1 MIDARRASQ
10 GFTLLELMLAL
21 ALVAVLLVLLFSAVH
36 TVAQSK
42 AQAEARLDADEEGRA
57 LMWTMTRELRGAV
70 YTPMIPSH
78 ILLLG
83 QANKQ
88 GGQALDNLTVSTI
101 NPGHRRALSAF
112 SAETLVTYTT
122 VPNPQHRGWYELVR
136 SQQSALLLGNSVAT
150 PPGTV
155 LADNV
160 ISLHLRYYNGS
171 TWLESWDSTTA
182 PPGQFLPV
190 AVQID
195 LELATGSQPTHL
207 STMVSLP
214 MAIIQR

>member
-1 MIDARRASQ
+1 MSRQPHACH

-21 ALVAVLLVLLFSAVH
+21 ALVAVLLTLLFGAFH
-36 TVAQSK
+36 AVAQSK
-42 AQAEARLDADEEGRA
+42 AQAEARLTADEEGRA
-57 LMWTMTRELRGAV
+57 LMWTLARELRGAV

-88 GGQALDNLTVSTI
+88 GGLPLDNLTVSTI
-101 NPGHRRALSAF
+101 SPGHRQALSAF
-112 SAETLVTYTT
+112 SAETLVTYST
-122 VPNPQHRGWYELVR
+122 VPNPQHRGWNELVR

-150 PPGTV
+150 PPGVV

-160 ISLHLRYYNGS
+160 LSLHFRYYNGS
-171 TWLESWDSTTA
+171 SWLESWDSTTA
-182 PPGQFLPV
+182 PPGQFLPQ
-190 AVQID
+190 AVEID
-195 LELATGSQPTHL
+195 LELATGSRPSHL